1 MKRRRGR
8 GLRGVTGDR
17 LVSAEFLI
25 GREIGYPPDTRFG
38 STRGKFCRTG
48 IDIADKLR
56 GTRIPYN
63 AARDSFIKARGA
75 QTRDGQEGSA
85 TKRKKLNVSATLIPT
100 DGVWNYDREPSFIGK
115 IVWTPDQEYTP
126 RVFLNNMVR
135 LCEDLACRLS
145 QKQVIALLQRP
156 GRPPLAL
163 RCSPSGAVRP
173 R

>member
-1 MKRRRGR
+1 MKKRRRR
-8 GLRGVTGDR
+8 LRGFRGVSPGR

-25 GREIGYPPDTRFG
+25 GREIGYPPGTTFG

-63 AARDSFIKARGA
+63 AARDAFINARGA
-75 QTRDGQEGSA
+75 QVKD
-85 TKRKKLNVSATLIPT
+85 VSAALIHT
-100 DGVWNYDREPSFIGK
+100 DGVWNREREPSFIGK
-115 IVWTPDQEYTP
+115 IVYTPDQESTP
-126 RVFLNNMVR
+126 RGFLNNMVR

-163 RCSPSGAVRP
+163 RCSPSGAARP